1 MTHPTLTTLPI
12 RQRLQHQEFL
22 QFNRHQALRL
32 QADSGSLWVTV
43 DGEPDDIEINAG
55 SSRVFDGHATVTVGT
70 FGGDALFVATPLTAP
85 GWLPRLRARV
95 GGWRGLPGTRAPRAV
110 SGNVQG

>member
-1 MTHPTLTTLPI
+1 MTHPTLPI

-43 DGEPDDIEINAG
+43 DGEIDDIEINAG

-70 FGGDALFVATPLTAP
+70 FSGDALLVATPLTAP
-85 GWLPRLRARV
+85 GWLPRLLARV
-95 GGWRGLPGTRAPRAV
+95 GGWRLV
-110 SGNVQG
+110 SAHASQSKDVCLTA